1 MPVPGEMAVY
11 LQQKQEFNF
20 FEMEHYMGIDYLIG
34 QGVVKE
40 TSIPGIYEIIGNKV
54 VLAQKIR
61 NETSPKNFTYF
72 SHLLKEIDEIVGVN
86 VSYIE

>member
-34 QGVVKE
+34 
-40 TSIPGIYEIIGNKV
+40 
-54 VLAQKIR
+54 
-61 NETSPKNFTYF
+61 
-72 SHLLKEIDEIVGVN
+72 
-86 VSYIE
+86 

>member
-1 MPVPGEMAVY
+1 
-11 LQQKQEFNF
+11 
-20 FEMEHYMGIDYLIG
+20 MGIDYLIG